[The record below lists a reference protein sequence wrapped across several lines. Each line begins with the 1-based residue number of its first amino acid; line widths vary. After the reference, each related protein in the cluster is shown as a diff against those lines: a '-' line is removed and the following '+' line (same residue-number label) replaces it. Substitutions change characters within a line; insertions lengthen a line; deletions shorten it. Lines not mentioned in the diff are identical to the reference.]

1 MTKPTFD
8 MEAAIEAL
16 RAGKDLTGKDGILT
30 PLIKQLTEAALNVEL
45 DQHLEDKQPG
55 NRRNGKTSKTLK
67 TATGSF
73 ELHTPRDRDGTF
85 EPQVVKKNQ
94 TYLTDEMERKI
105 IALFSLGT
113 SYQDIRAHIADIYG
127 IEVPNGTISAI
138 TDKLLPELQAWRE
151 RDLEALYPILWLD
164 AIHYKIKENGR
175 FVSKA
180 VYTILALNVEGKKE
194 LLGLYISDT
203 EGAHQWLSI
212 LTD

>member
-180 VYTILALNVEGKKE
+180 VYT
-194 LLGLYISDT
+194 
-203 EGAHQWLSI
+203 
-212 LTD
+212 

>member
-138 TDKLLPELQAWRE
+138 TDKR
-151 RDLEALYPILWLD
+151 RC
-164 AIHYKIKENGR
+164 
-175 FVSKA
+175 
-180 VYTILALNVEGKKE
+180 
-194 LLGLYISDT
+194 
-203 EGAHQWLSI
+203 
-212 LTD
+212 

>member
-1 MTKPTFD
+1 
-8 MEAAIEAL
+8 
-16 RAGKDLTGKDGILT
+16 
-30 PLIKQLTEAALNVEL
+30 
-45 DQHLEDKQPG
+45 
-55 NRRNGKTSKTLK
+55 
-67 TATGSF
+67 
-73 ELHTPRDRDGTF
+73 
-85 EPQVVKKNQ
+85 
-94 TYLTDEMERKI
+94 MERKI

-180 VYTILALNVEGKKE
+180 VYTILALNVEGKKGAV
-194 LLGLYISDT
+194 GLVYLR
-203 EGAHQWLSI
+203 H
-212 LTD
+212 